1 MNKLKKFF
9 VFLGSNIILPV
20 AFAVSYNEPSSVKPE
35 QKEKVSKQE
44 YKAEYVKIMNT
55 FITKYLK
62 EQGLSD
68 DIINASLKEMEA
80 IFDIALQQYDDNYN
94 FNREYQLL
102 KEKELK
108 LENLDVN
115 KLTEE
120 MVKFSKVLHQITNLI
135 LVHKI
140 KQQKTNRKTIKI

>member
-9 VFLGSNIILPV
+9 VFLVSSTILPV
-20 AFAVSYNEPSSVKPE
+20 AFAVSCNEPSSAKPE

-120 MVKFSKVLHQITNLI
+120 MAKI
-135 LVHKI
+135 L
-140 KQQKTNRKTIKI
+140 QSFAPNNQSNTGSQNQTTENE